1 MKWICRFTIFILSC
15 ACGSAHAAYQ
25 VEVDA
30 NGGLQK
36 LLTTHLDLVRYQSR
50 TDINEEQFQF
60 MLATLND
67 QVRALSSTAGYFSP
81 VTTVQVTG
89 TDNKPGDNNAS
100 SDKPPLTRVTIHV
113 EAGPQTKIAAVDI
126 RVDGALAE
134 HDPARVAKL
143 RQQWSLSVGAPFEQ
157 DAWDQAKNQGLDT
170 MQRHQYAAARIGASQ
185 AAIDPDHQ
193 EANLSVHYDSGPAFT
208 LGPLVIT
215 GTRRYPAQIIENVNP
230 LRLGEDYDVSR
241 LLTLQRQIQNTPYFS
256 NVIIG
261 IDNDPEHA
269 EMAPVKVQ
277 VTEFQTQRV
286 RFGVGYSTDTGALVE
301 TRYSNYNVFGSAWV
315 FDSQVQIEQ
324 ERKYG
329 LLSLSMPPDDK
340 NFVNSVTASLDHKMS
355 EGIDLRSLQ
364 TGIKRTRNGE
374 LYDTTYSLIYYRD
387 ALEQASGAALPSD
400 TVVTPGKHQ
409 ALVPGFAWARRN
421 VDDPIFPRSGNLLTL
436 ETGFAIQGVVTDQTF
451 SRAYL
456 RFKQYFPVAQRD
468 VIIFRSELGAVL
480 SDGSAS
486 QVPASLLFRAGGNES
501 VRGSSYDSI
510 GNSQNGTVYP
520 TKYLVTASGEYQHW
534 ISPSW
539 GGAVFYDVG
548 TAADNWSNRSIYTG
562 VGPGLRWRSPV
573 GSLNFDLGYG
583 VQRHQIR
590 PHLSLGIAF

>member
-1 MKWICRFTIFILSC
+1 MKWTRRFATLLLSC
-15 ACGSAHAAYQ
+15 AFGSAHAAYQ
-25 VEVDA
+25 VEVEADA
-30 NGGLQK
+30 GLQK

-60 MLATLND
+60 MLATLSE

-81 VTTVQVTG
+81 VTSVNVIRA
-89 TDNKPGDNNAS
+89 DNKHSDNGANKTA
-100 SDKPPLTRVTIHV
+100 LTKVMVHV

-126 RVDGALAE
+126 QVEGNAAQQDA
-134 HDPARVAKL
+134 ARVAQIQ
-143 RQQWSLSVGAPFEQ
+143 QQWGLPVGAPFEQ
-157 DAWDQAKNQGLDT
+157 EAWDKAKNQGLDT
-170 MQRHQYAAARIGASQ
+170 LQRHQYAAARIAGSQ
-185 AAIDPDHQ
+185 AAIDPDQQ
-193 EANLSVHYDSGPAFT
+193 EADLSVHYDSGPAFT
-208 LGPLVIT
+208 LGPLVVT
-215 GTRRYPAQIIENVNP
+215 GARRYPVQIIENVNP
-230 LRLGEDYDVSR
+230 LRIGEDYDVNR

-256 NVIIG
+256 NVIVG

-286 RFGVGYSTDTGALVE
+286 RFGIGYSTDTGAQVE
-301 TRYSNYNVFGSAWV
+301 TRYSHYNVFGSAWV
-315 FDSQVQIEQ
+315 FDSQLQIEQ

-340 NFVNSVTASLDHKMS
+340 NFVNSVTASLEHTTS

-387 ALEQASGAALPSD
+387 ALEQASGAALPSN

-421 VDDPIFPRSGNLLTL
+421 VDDPIFPRSGNLFTV
-436 ETGFAIQGVVTDQTF
+436 ETGFAVQGMITDQTF

-456 RFKQYFPVAQRD
+456 RFKQFFPVGQRD
-468 VIIFRSELGAVL
+468 VIIFRSELGAVFTN
-480 SDGSAS
+480 GSAS

-501 VRGSSYDSI
+501 VRGYGYDSI
-510 GNSQNGTVYP
+510 GNSQNGTVFP

-534 ISPSW
+534 INPSW

-548 TAADNWSNRSIYTG
+548 TAADSWSNRSLYTG
-562 VGPGLRWRSPV
+562 IGPGLRWRSPV
-573 GSLNFDLGYG
+573 GSLNFDIGYG
-583 VQRHQIR
+583 VQRHQFR